1 MNVLIAGGFWSIA
14 KFMVLLCC
22 TVILIIKS
30 LYFYIKTCKKWK
42 KMTQIFYI
50 MMVGSFL
57 LSLIIGLCGVV
68 GLIRNYWDA
77 GSLSMLIF
85 SQVSG
90 GIFVKELLKNDYIYL
105 SKKELEKYKFL
116 GKGFFL
122 TGIVLLLMFLIIY
135 LKLFVMLEKDRN

>member
-42 KMTQIFYI
+42 KMTKIFYI

-135 LKLFVMLEKDRN
+135 L

>member
-1 MNVLIAGGFWSIA
+1 MNILIAGGFWSIA
-14 KFMVLLCC
+14 KFMVLLCW

-42 KMTQIFYI
+42 KITQIFYI

-135 LKLFVMLEKDRN
+135 S

>member
-1 MNVLIAGGFWSIA
+1 MNILIAGGFWSIA

-50 MMVGSFL
+50 MMAGSFL

-135 LKLFVMLEKDRN
+135 L

>member
-1 MNVLIAGGFWSIA
+1 MNVLIAGGFWAIA

-22 TVILIIKS
+22 AIIFIIRAI
-30 LYFYIKTCKKWK
+30 YFYIKTCKKWK
-42 KMTQIFYI
+42 KITQIFYI

-122 TGIVLLLMFLIIY
+122 TGIVLLFMFLIIY
-135 LKLFVMLEKDRN
+135 L

>member
-1 MNVLIAGGFWSIA
+1 MNVLIAGGFWAIA
-14 KFMVLLCC
+14 KFMVLSCC
-22 TVILIIKS
+22 TIVSMIKS

-42 KMTQIFYI
+42 KITQIFYI
-50 MMVGSFL
+50 MLVGSFL

-135 LKLFVMLEKDRN
+135 L

>member
-30 LYFYIKTCKKWK
+30 LYFYVNTVKKWK
-42 KMTQIFYI
+42 EITQIFYI

-135 LKLFVMLEKDRN
+135 L

>member
-42 KMTQIFYI
+42 KITQIFYI

-135 LKLFVMLEKDRN
+135 P

>member
-1 MNVLIAGGFWSIA
+1 MNVLIAGRFGSIA

-42 KMTQIFYI
+42 KITQIFYI

-135 LKLFVMLEKDRN
+135 L

>member
-1 MNVLIAGGFWSIA
+1 MSILIAGGFWSIA

-22 TVILIIKS
+22 AIIFIIRAI
-30 LYFYIKTCKKWK
+30 YFYIKTCKKWK
-42 KMTQIFYI
+42 KITQIFYI

-68 GLIRNYWDA
+68 GLIRNYWGA

-135 LKLFVMLEKDRN
+135 S

>member
-1 MNVLIAGGFWSIA
+1 MNILIAGGFWSIA

-22 TVILIIKS
+22 AIIFIIRAI
-30 LYFYIKTCKKWK
+30 YFYIKTCKKWK
-42 KMTQIFYI
+42 KITQIFYI

-68 GLIRNYWDA
+68 GLIRNYWGA

-122 TGIVLLLMFLIIY
+122 TGIVLLFMFLIIY
-135 LKLFVMLEKDRN
+135 L

>member
-1 MNVLIAGGFWSIA
+1 MNILIAGGFWSIA
-14 KFMVLLCC
+14 KFMVLLFCA
-22 TVILIIKS
+22 IIFIIRAI
-30 LYFYIKTCKKWK
+30 YFYIKTCKKWK
-42 KMTQIFYI
+42 KITQIFYI

-68 GLIRNYWDA
+68 GLIRNYWGA

-85 SQVSG
+85 SQFSG
-90 GIFVKELLKNDYIYL
+90 GIFVKELLKKDDIYL

-135 LKLFVMLEKDRN
+135 S

>member
-42 KMTQIFYI
+42 KITQIFYI

-105 SKKELEKYKFL
+105 SKKELKKYKFL

-135 LKLFVMLEKDRN
+135 S

>member
-14 KFMVLLCC
+14 KFMVLLCF

-42 KMTQIFYI
+42 KITQIFYI

-68 GLIRNYWDA
+68 GLIRNYWGA

-122 TGIVLLLMFLIIY
+122 TGIVLLFMFLIIY
-135 LKLFVMLEKDRN
+135 L

>member
-42 KMTQIFYI
+42 KITQIFYI

-68 GLIRNYWDA
+68 GLIRNYWDV
-77 GSLSMLIF
+77 GSISMLIF

-122 TGIVLLLMFLIIY
+122 TGIVLLFMFLIIY
-135 LKLFVMLEKDRN
+135 L

>member
-42 KMTQIFYI
+42 KITQIFYI

-122 TGIVLLLMFLIIY
+122 TGIVLLLMLFNN
-135 LKLFVMLEKDRN
+135 LFVIVCNAGKG

>member
-1 MNVLIAGGFWSIA
+1 MEKND
-14 KFMVLLCC
+14 
-22 TVILIIKS
+22 TDILYYDGRIIFVEFN
-30 LYFYIKTCKKWK
+30 YRF
-42 KMTQIFYI
+42 
-50 MMVGSFL
+50 
-57 LSLIIGLCGVV
+57 LCGVV

-135 LKLFVMLEKDRN
+135 L

>member
-1 MNVLIAGGFWSIA
+1 MNVLIAGGFWAIA

-22 TVILIIKS
+22 AIIFIIRAI
-30 LYFYIKTCKKWK
+30 YFYIKTCKKWK
-42 KMTQIFYI
+42 KITQIFYI

-90 GIFVKELLKNDYIYL
+90 GIFVKEFLKNDYIYL
-105 SKKELEKYKFL
+105 SKKDLEKYKFL

-122 TGIVLLLMFLIIY
+122 TGIVLLFMFLIIY
-135 LKLFVMLEKDRN
+135 L

>member
-42 KMTQIFYI
+42 KITQIFYI

-68 GLIRNYWDA
+68 GLIRNYWGA

-116 GKGFFL
+116 GTGFFL
-122 TGIVLLLMFLIIY
+122 TGIVLLFMFLIIY
-135 LKLFVMLEKDRN
+135 L

>member
-42 KMTQIFYI
+42 KITQIFYI
-50 MMVGSFL
+50 MMVGLFL

-135 LKLFVMLEKDRN
+135 L

>member
-22 TVILIIKS
+22 AIIFIIRAI
-30 LYFYIKTCKKWK
+30 YFYIKTCKKWK
-42 KMTQIFYI
+42 KITQIFYI

-57 LSLIIGLCGVV
+57 LSLIIGLCGVI

-135 LKLFVMLEKDRN
+135 L

>member
-1 MNVLIAGGFWSIA
+1 MNILIAGGFWSIA

-22 TVILIIKS
+22 AIIFIIRAI
-30 LYFYIKTCKKWK
+30 YFYIKTCKKWK
-42 KMTQIFYI
+42 KITQIFYI

-122 TGIVLLLMFLIIY
+122 TGIVLLLMFLIID
-135 LKLFVMLEKDRN
+135 L

>member
-1 MNVLIAGGFWSIA
+1 M
-14 KFMVLLCC
+14 
-22 TVILIIKS
+22 
-30 LYFYIKTCKKWK
+30 
-42 KMTQIFYI
+42 
-50 MMVGSFL
+50 
-57 LSLIIGLCGVV
+57 SLIIGLCGVV

-116 GKGFFL
+116 GERIFFDWHSI
-122 TGIVLLLMFLIIY
+122 TAYVFNN
-135 LKLFVMLEKDRN
+135 LFVIVCNAGKG

>member
-1 MNVLIAGGFWSIA
+1 MNVLIAGGFWAIA
-14 KFMVLLCC
+14 KFMVLSCC
-22 TVILIIKS
+22 TIVSMIKAI
-30 LYFYIKTCKKWK
+30 YFYINTVKKWK
-42 KMTQIFYI
+42 KITQIFYI
-50 MMVGSFL
+50 MMIGSFL

-135 LKLFVMLEKDRN
+135 L

>member
-30 LYFYIKTCKKWK
+30 LYFYVNTVKKWK
-42 KMTQIFYI
+42 KITQIFYI

-135 LKLFVMLEKDRN
+135 S

>member
-1 MNVLIAGGFWSIA
+1 MNILIAGGFWSIA

-22 TVILIIKS
+22 AIIFIIRAI
-30 LYFYIKTCKKWK
+30 YFYIKTCKKWK
-42 KMTQIFYI
+42 KITQIFYI

-90 GIFVKELLKNDYIYL
+90 GIFVKELLKNDYI
-105 SKKELEKYKFL
+105 K
-116 GKGFFL
+116 
-122 TGIVLLLMFLIIY
+122 I
-135 LKLFVMLEKDRN
+135 

>member
-1 MNVLIAGGFWSIA
+1 MNVLIAGRFWSIA

-50 MMVGSFL
+50 MMAGSFL

-135 LKLFVMLEKDRN
+135 S

>member
-1 MNVLIAGGFWSIA
+1 MNVLIAGGFWAIA

-22 TVILIIKS
+22 AIIFIIRAI
-30 LYFYIKTCKKWK
+30 YFYIKTCKKWK

-50 MMVGSFL
+50 MMAGSFL

-135 LKLFVMLEKDRN
+135 L

>member
-1 MNVLIAGGFWSIA
+1 MEKI
-14 KFMVLLCC
+14 
-22 TVILIIKS
+22 
-30 LYFYIKTCKKWK
+30 
-42 KMTQIFYI
+42 TQIFYI

-68 GLIRNYWDA
+68 GLIRNYWGA

-135 LKLFVMLEKDRN
+135 S

>member
-30 LYFYIKTCKKWK
+30 LYFYVNTVKKWK
-42 KMTQIFYI
+42 KITQIFYI

-105 SKKELEKYKFL
+105 SKKEVEKYKFL

-135 LKLFVMLEKDRN
+135 S

>member
-1 MNVLIAGGFWSIA
+1 MNVLSAGGFWSIA

-22 TVILIIKS
+22 TIVSMIKAI
-30 LYFYIKTCKKWK
+30 YFYINTVKKWK
-42 KMTQIFYI
+42 KITQIFYI
-50 MMVGSFL
+50 MMIGSFL

-122 TGIVLLLMFLIIY
+122 TGIVLLFMFLIIY
-135 LKLFVMLEKDRN
+135 L

>member
-1 MNVLIAGGFWSIA
+1 MNVLIAGGFWAIA
-14 KFMVLLCC
+14 KFMELLCC

-42 KMTQIFYI
+42 KITQIFYI

-135 LKLFVMLEKDRN
+135 S

>member
-1 MNVLIAGGFWSIA
+1 MNILIAGGFWSIA

-22 TVILIIKS
+22 AIIFIIRAI
-30 LYFYIKTCKKWK
+30 YFYIKTCKKWK
-42 KMTQIFYI
+42 KITQIFYI

-135 LKLFVMLEKDRN
+135 L

>member
-1 MNVLIAGGFWSIA
+1 MNVLIAGGFWAIA
-14 KFMVLLCC
+14 KFMVLSCC
-22 TVILIIKS
+22 TIVSMIKAI
-30 LYFYIKTCKKWK
+30 YFYINTVKKWK
-42 KMTQIFYI
+42 KITQIFYI
-50 MMVGSFL
+50 MMIGSFL

-122 TGIVLLLMFLIIY
+122 TGIVLLFMFLIIY
-135 LKLFVMLEKDRN
+135 L

>member
-1 MNVLIAGGFWSIA
+1 MNILIAGGFWSIA

-22 TVILIIKS
+22 AIIFIIRAI
-30 LYFYIKTCKKWK
+30 YFYIKTCKKWK
-42 KMTQIFYI
+42 KITQIFYI

-68 GLIRNYWDA
+68 GLIRNYWGA

-122 TGIVLLLMFLIIY
+122 TGIVLLLMFLIID
-135 LKLFVMLEKDRN
+135 L

>member
-22 TVILIIKS
+22 AIIFIIRAI
-30 LYFYIKTCKKWK
+30 YFYIKTCKKWK
-42 KMTQIFYI
+42 KITQIFYI

-135 LKLFVMLEKDRN
+135 L

>member
-30 LYFYIKTCKKWK
+30 LYFYVNTVKKWK
-42 KMTQIFYI
+42 KITQIFYI

-122 TGIVLLLMFLIIY
+122 TGIVLLFMFLIIY
-135 LKLFVMLEKDRN
+135 L

>member
-1 MNVLIAGGFWSIA
+1 MNVLITGGFWAIA
-14 KFMVLLCC
+14 KFIVLLCC
-22 TVILIIKS
+22 AIIFIIRAI
-30 LYFYIKTCKKWK
+30 YFYIKTCKKWK
-42 KMTQIFYI
+42 KITQIFYI

-135 LKLFVMLEKDRN
+135 S

>member
-1 MNVLIAGGFWSIA
+1 MNVLIASGFWSIA

-30 LYFYIKTCKKWK
+30 LYFYVNTVKKWK
-42 KMTQIFYI
+42 KITQIFYI

-135 LKLFVMLEKDRN
+135 L

>member
-1 MNVLIAGGFWSIA
+1 MNVLIAGGFWAIA
-14 KFMVLLCC
+14 KFMELLCC

-42 KMTQIFYI
+42 KITQIFYI

-135 LKLFVMLEKDRN
+135 L

>member
-50 MMVGSFL
+50 MMAGSFL

-135 LKLFVMLEKDRN
+135 L